1 MIASTIPVLMPAV
14 PEIFLMVVA
23 FALLIG
29 SLVKSKNVFRWSFLI
44 AKVSLLIAAILLWM
58 QPSVLQITFNGLFIN
73 DDFTIAIKLL
83 LILGG
88 IVVLILTS
96 HSQPTEGLQVSEYPI
111 LILLAILGM
120 MFMISAAD
128 LLSMF
133 MGIELQSLSIY
144 ILVAMRRKN
153 SGSSEAAL
161 KYFILGALSTGILL
175 YGCSLIYGF
184 TGTTNFDVLDRFFKN
199 ISKFDIHFIGPCIG
213 LILIIS
219 ALAFKISA
227 APFHMWAP
235 DVYQGAPT
243 AITAFLATVPK
254 VAAFALLMRVL
265 IHPFGGLSPIWYSV
279 IAILAIISML
289 WGAIAALTQK
299 NIKRFIA
306 YSSIGHIGFALI
318 GITLANESGLKAS
331 LIYLIFYM
339 LMTIGL
345 FGGLLYLEQKGK
357 DIYSLS
363 DLNGLGREY
372 PFIAFLLG
380 FILFSMAGIPPLPGL
395 LPKLLVLR
403 VAVNHNSYALSIFAV
418 IYSVIAAAYYLIII
432 KAIFLDKP
440 VGLELRSVT
449 GSRKNNL
456 PVTLVLTGIVAI
468 LIGLLIFPDAILKWA
483 GKASTAL
490 AYS

>member
-1 MIASTIPVLMPAV
+1 MITSTIPVLMPAV
-14 PEIFLMVVA
+14 PEIFLMVMA
-23 FALLIG
+23 FVLLMG
-29 SLVKSKNVFRWSFLI
+29 SLIQSKHIFRWSFLI
-44 AKVSLLIAAILLWM
+44 AKISLLIAAILLWM
-58 QPSVLQITFNGLFIN
+58 QPSALQITFNGLFIN
-73 DDFTIAIKLL
+73 DDFTIAIKFLL
-83 LILGG
+83 LLGG
-88 IVVLILTS
+88 IIVLILTS
-96 HSQPTEGLQVSEYPI
+96 HSQPTEGLQTPEYPI

-120 MFMISAAD
+120 MFMVSAAD

-199 ISKFDIHFIGPCIG
+199 VSKFDIHFIGPCIG
-213 LILIIS
+213 LILIVS

-254 VAAFALLMRVL
+254 VAAFALLMHVL
-265 IHPFGGLSPIWYSV
+265 IHPFGGLFPLWYSM
-279 IAILAIISML
+279 IAILAVISML
-289 WGAIAALTQK
+289 WGGIAALTQK
-299 NIKRFIA
+299 NIKRLIA
-306 YSSIGHIGFALI
+306 YSSVGHMGFALI
-318 GITLANESGLKAS
+318 GITIANESGLKAS
-331 LIYLIFYM
+331 LVYLVFYM
-339 LMTIGL
+339 FMTVGF
-345 FGGLLYLEQKGK
+345 FGGLLYMEQKGRELHT
-357 DIYSLS
+357 LS
-363 DLNGLGREY
+363 DFNGLGREH
-372 PFIAFLLG
+372 PLIAFLLG

-403 VAVNHNSYALSIFAV
+403 VAVNHNSYMLAVFAV

-440 VGLELRSVT
+440 SSLALRSAT

-456 PVTLVLTGIVAI
+456 PVALVLTGIVVI
-468 LIGLLIFPDAILKWA
+468 LIGFLIFPDGILRWA
-483 GKASTAL
+483 SKASTAL
-490 AYS
+490 AYL

>member
-153 SGSSEAAL
+153 SGS
-161 KYFILGALSTGILL
+161 
-175 YGCSLIYGF
+175 
-184 TGTTNFDVLDRFFKN
+184 
-199 ISKFDIHFIGPCIG
+199 
-213 LILIIS
+213 
-219 ALAFKISA
+219 
-227 APFHMWAP
+227 
-235 DVYQGAPT
+235 
-243 AITAFLATVPK
+243 
-254 VAAFALLMRVL
+254 
-265 IHPFGGLSPIWYSV
+265 YS
-279 IAILAIISML
+279 
-289 WGAIAALTQK
+289 W
-299 NIKRFIA
+299 
-306 YSSIGHIGFALI
+306 
-318 GITLANESGLKAS
+318 
-331 LIYLIFYM
+331 
-339 LMTIGL
+339 
-345 FGGLLYLEQKGK
+345 
-357 DIYSLS
+357 
-363 DLNGLGREY
+363 
-372 PFIAFLLG
+372 G
-380 FILFSMAGIPPLPGL
+380 FINRNFTVWLQLDIWIYRHD
-395 LPKLLVLR
+395 KL
-403 VAVNHNSYALSIFAV
+403 
-418 IYSVIAAAYYLIII
+418 
-432 KAIFLDKP
+432 
-440 VGLELRSVT
+440 
-449 GSRKNNL
+449 
-456 PVTLVLTGIVAI
+456 
-468 LIGLLIFPDAILKWA
+468 
-483 GKASTAL
+483 
-490 AYS
+490 